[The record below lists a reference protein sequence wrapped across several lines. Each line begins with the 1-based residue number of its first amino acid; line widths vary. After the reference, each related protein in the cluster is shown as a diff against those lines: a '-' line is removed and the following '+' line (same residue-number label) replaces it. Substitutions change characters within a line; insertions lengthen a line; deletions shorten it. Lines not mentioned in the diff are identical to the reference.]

1 MVKTIMSYLK
11 YTKNHDLY
19 YNVQKPLLRLIGYA
33 NANFEGNLGDGKSC
47 IRFFYTLG
55 SKVIT

>member
-1 MVKTIMSYLK
+1 MSYLK